1 VLAPGKR
8 ADINLIDLARLSLG
22 ELVVARD
29 LPAGGARLL
38 QPASGYVA
46 SFVNGV
52 RTRDHDRDT
61 GERPGRLVRSA
72 A

>member
-1 VLAPGKR
+1 LGRLA
-8 ADINLIDLARLSLG
+8 
-22 ELVVARD
+22 VHRD

-46 SFVNGV
+46 TFVRGT

-61 GERPGRLVRSA
+61 GLRPGRLVRGRGA
-72 A
+72 VLAR